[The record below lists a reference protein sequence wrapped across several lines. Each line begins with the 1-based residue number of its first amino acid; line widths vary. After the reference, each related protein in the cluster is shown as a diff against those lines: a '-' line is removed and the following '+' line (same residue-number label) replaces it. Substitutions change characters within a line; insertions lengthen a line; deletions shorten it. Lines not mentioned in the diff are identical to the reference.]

1 MKKPDAPHHSGAYP
15 LFLCFVDESGNSETF
30 VMGCALSS
38 ERKWMRLD
46 KEWKRALAEYR
57 IPYFHMRELVARR
70 GPFAGWLDYKA
81 DSLIKKLVWILTT
94 YIIMW
99 NGAIVSVRDYNAIV
113 ETDKRKKRRNPY
125 FHAFQTCLSGT
136 MIYCQQKSILGKI
149 GFVFDSGSMSKL
161 HAHGY
166 FETFKLLEEMP
177 NREQIGALL
186 LKTTRLTTHYRLP
199 TFLLTSC
206 TNMPAGFNG
215 GRLGFSFAS
224 DSEQLLPKHVP
235 TCQSICQDKADSGL
249 GFPAPD
255 GYRTT
260 SVRELAGAVLCC

>member
-30 VMGCALSS
+30 VMGCAFSS
-38 ERKWMRLD
+38 ERKWLRLD

-57 IPYFHMRELVARR
+57 IPYFHMRELVARK
-70 GPFAGWLDYKA
+70 GPFAGWSDHKA
-81 DSLIKKLVWILTT
+81 DSLIKKLVWIFTT

-136 MIYCQQKSILGKI
+136 MIYCQQKSIPGKI

-186 LKTTRLTTHYRLP
+186 FENDRTNNALQAADLLAYELHKYASGFQRRSFRVLCTLEHSITTWNREQLSSLRLP
-199 TFLLTSC
+199 PL
-206 TNMPAGFNG
+206 NQA
-215 GRLGFSFAS
+215 
-224 DSEQLLPKHVP
+224 
-235 TCQSICQDKADSGL
+235 
-249 GFPAPD
+249 
-255 GYRTT
+255 
-260 SVRELAGAVLCC
+260 